1 MDSIEAAIAAYT
13 NFMWGLPLVFLLV
26 GGGFFFMVHSRLR
39 HFRYF
44 SHSMALLKGKYDE
57 SSEAASG
64 DISHYAALATALAGT
79 MGLGNITGVAIAIT
93 VGGPGAI
100 FWMWITA
107 IVGISTKFYTASLA
121 IMFRGKDDEGK
132 LQGGP
137 MYVIREGLPR
147 KWLPLAW
154 MFAIAGMV
162 GTLPIFQV
170 NQLVQILRD
179 VIAIPAGMATS
190 EEHFSFDFGAGIVL
204 AIVMFSVVIGKVK
217 RVSAIAGRMVP
228 SMVIFYFLITGVLLA
243 SHLSEIPAMFALI
256 FTDAFT
262 GEAVSGG
269 VLGAVI
275 LIGVQRGA
283 FSNEA
288 GIGTESLAHGAAKTN
303 EPTREG
309 LVAMI
314 GPIADTLIVCTCTAM
329 ALLVTGVWEGGGLGI
344 TMTTQAYEQVFPGYG
359 AYLLLIMVIV
369 LSTTTILTYW
379 YYGSKCMGFLFGASK
394 EKLYMYAYMALIIAG
409 AVVSL
414 DVVINLLDGMYATM
428 AIPTMVSTLL
438 LAPKVKKVASA
449 YFARIDAG
457 EFDEKKS
464 SSSSGT
470 IPSENNKL

>member
-13 NFMWGLPLVFLLV
+13 SFMWGLPLVILLV

-44 SHSMALLKGKYDE
+44 SHSFALLRGKYDDP
-57 SSEAASG
+57 SDSVSG
-64 DISHYAALATALAGT
+64 DISHYRALATALAGT
-79 MGLGNITGVAIAIT
+79 MGLGNITGVAVAIT
-93 VGGPGAI
+93 IGGPGAV
-100 FWMWITA
+100 FWMWVTA
-107 IVGISTKFYTASLA
+107 IVGISTKFYTACLA
-121 IMFRGKDDEGK
+121 IMYRGRDDEGK

-137 MYVIREGLPR
+137 MYVIREGLGR
-147 KWLPLAW
+147 KWFPLAW
-154 MFAIAGMV
+154 LFAIAGMV

-179 VIAIPAGMATS
+179 VIAIPAGLATP
-190 EEHFSFDFGAGIVL
+190 EEHFSFDLSAGILL
-204 AIVMFSVVIGKVK
+204 AVIMFSVAVGKVK
-217 RVSAIAGRMVP
+217 RVSAVAGKMVP

-243 SHLSEIPAMFALI
+243 SHVAEIPAMFLLI
-256 FTDAFT
+256 LTDAFS
-262 GEAVSGG
+262 GEAVAGG

-329 ALLVTGVWEGGGLGI
+329 ALLVTGVWEGDAVGV
-344 TMTTQAYEQVFPGYG
+344 TMTTQAYEQVFPGFG

-379 YYGSKCMGFLFGASK
+379 YYGSKCMGFLFGVSK
-394 EKLYMYAYMALIIAG
+394 EKYYMYAYMALITAG

-414 DVVINLLDGMYATM
+414 DMVINLLDGMYATM
-428 AIPTMVSTLL
+428 ALPTMVSTLL
-438 LAPKVKKVASA
+438 LAPKVKQVASA

-457 EFDEKKS
+457 EFDKDKQSTE
-464 SSSSGT
+464 T
-470 IPSENNKL
+470 ETAAQD

>member
-13 NFMWGLPLVFLLV
+13 SFMWGLPLVILLV

-44 SHSMALLKGKYDE
+44 SHSFALLRGKYDDPPD
-57 SSEAASG
+57 SVSG
-64 DISHYAALATALAGT
+64 DISHYRALATALAGT
-79 MGLGNITGVAIAIT
+79 MGLGNITGVAVAIT
-93 VGGPGAI
+93 IGGPGAV
-100 FWMWITA
+100 FWMWVTA

-121 IMFRGKDDEGK
+121 IMYRGRDDEGK

-137 MYVIREGLPR
+137 MYVIREGLGR

-154 MFAIAGMV
+154 LFAIAGMV

-179 VIAIPAGMATS
+179 VIAIPAGLATP
-190 EEHFSFDFGAGIVL
+190 EEHFSFDLSAGILL
-204 AIVMFSVVIGKVK
+204 AVIMFSVAVGKVK
-217 RVSAIAGRMVP
+217 RVSAVAGKMVP

-243 SHLSEIPAMFALI
+243 SHVTEIPAMFLLI
-256 FTDAFT
+256 LTDAFS
-262 GEAVSGG
+262 GEAAAGG

-329 ALLVTGVWEGGGLGI
+329 ALLVTGVWEGDAIGV
-344 TMTTQAYEQVFPGYG
+344 TMTTQAYEQVFPGFG
-359 AYLLLIMVIV
+359 AYLLLIMVMV

-379 YYGSKCMGFLFGASK
+379 YYGSKCMGFLFGVSK
-394 EKLYMYAYMALIIAG
+394 EKYYMYAYMALITAG

-414 DVVINLLDGMYATM
+414 DMVINLLDGMYATM

-438 LAPKVKKVASA
+438 LAPKVKQVASA

-457 EFDEKKS
+457 EFDKGKQSTE
-464 SSSSGT
+464 T
-470 IPSENNKL
+470 ETAAQD

>member
-1 MDSIEAAIAAYT
+1 MARIEAAVAAYT
-13 NFMWGLPLVFLLV
+13 NFMWGLPLVILLV

-44 SHSMALLKGKYDE
+44 SHSFGLLRGKYDDPTDKT
-57 SSEAASG
+57 AG
-64 DISHYAALATALAGT
+64 DISHYRALATALAGT
-79 MGLGNITGVAIAIT
+79 MGLGNITGVAVAIT
-93 VGGPGAI
+93 VGGPGAV

-121 IMFRGKDDEGK
+121 IMFRGRDDAGK

-137 MYVIREGLPR
+137 MYVIREGLGR
-147 KWLPLAW
+147 RWLPLAW

-179 VIAIPAGMATS
+179 VVAVPAGLATA
-190 EEHFSFDFGAGIVL
+190 EEHFGFDLATGILL
-204 AIVMFSVVIGKVK
+204 AVVMLSVAVGKVK
-217 RVSAIAGRMVP
+217 RVSAIAASMVP
-228 SMVIFYFLITGVLLA
+228 SMVVFYFLLTGVLLA
-243 SHLSEIPAMFALI
+243 SHVSEIPSMFVLI

-262 GEAVSGG
+262 GQAVSGG

-314 GPIADTLIVCTCTAM
+314 GPVADTLIVCTCTAM
-329 ALLVTGVWEGGGLGI
+329 ALLVTGVWEGEGVGI
-344 TMTTQAYEQVFPGYG
+344 SLTTQAYEQVFPGFG
-359 AYLLLIMVIV
+359 AYLLLIMVVV

-379 YYGSKCMGFLFGASK
+379 YYGSKCMGFLFGTAR
-394 EKLYMYAYMALIIAG
+394 ERYYMYAYMGLITVG

-428 AIPTMVSTLL
+428 AIPTMISTLL
-438 LAPKVKKVASA
+438 LAPKVKQVATA

-457 EFDEKKS
+457 EFDEGEPATS
-464 SSSSGT
+464 T
-470 IPSENNKL
+470 EPAA